1 MEFAKAFLVGGAICA
16 LVQILM
22 EKTKLL
28 PGRIMVLLVCTGA
41 ILGFVGLYQPFAE
54 FAGAGAT
61 VPLLG
66 FGNVLWE
73 GMKEAIDKDGF
84 LGIFRGGFTASAA
97 GIGAALV
104 FGYLAS
110 LVFKPKMKK

>member
-1 MEFAKAFLVGGAICA
+1 MDYINAFWVGGFICA

-41 ILGFVGLYQPFAE
+41 VLGAAGIYEPFTE
-54 FAGAGAT
+54 FAGAGAS

-66 FGNVLWE
+66 FGNVLWK
-73 GMKEAIDKDGF
+73 GVKEAVDEFGF
-84 LGIFRGGFTASAA
+84 LGIFMGGFTASA
-97 GIGAALV
+97 V
-104 FGYLAS
+104 YFS
-110 LVFKPKMKK
+110 SRK

>member
-1 MEFAKAFLVGGAICA
+1 MELAKAFLAGGAICA

-41 ILGFVGLYQPFAE
+41 ILGFVGVYKPFAE

-66 FGNVLWE
+66 FGNLLWE

-97 GIGAALV
+97 GIGAAIV

-110 LVFKPKMKK
+110 LIFKPKMKK